1 VSQWD
6 SDLIDEQYTDG
17 IKILERLVFDLDVP
31 TIAVINAR
39 SGVRVL
45 SRRHGT
51 AGIGPRSLGD

>member
-39 SGVRVL
+39 SGGQGSFAPARY
-45 SRRHGT
+45 RWHWP
-51 AGIGPRSLGD
+51 AIAW